1 MSLERTLEPEVMDTV
16 EEAVDY
22 DLMNHSVVNRAF
34 VQDLLRFAAETNSDL
49 AASGNVEAV
58 GAAEPRDIDSSLRGD
73 VLPAGVVIDIGAGTA
88 LIPLEL
94 VDAAPDVG
102 PIIAVDLS
110 VEMLRLVVQ
119 HLRGRKITRRILPLL
134 TDAKHL
140 PFADSSCE
148 VVISNSIVH
157 HIPQPLAVFRELRR
171 VIKPEGILFLRDL
184 MRPESG
190 REVEGIVAEY
200 AGDDNPHQRQLFRQS
215 LHAALTV
222 DEVRD
227 LLDRT
232 DFTNASVTA
241 TSDRHWTVTARIERV

>member
-22 DLMNHSVVNRAF
+22 DLMNHSVVNRVF
-34 VQDLLRFAAETNSDL
+34 VQDLLRFSAETDTDL
-49 AASGNVEAV
+49 AASGTADDVRPELSNI
-58 GAAEPRDIDSSLRGD
+58 RSSLSGD
-73 VLPAGVVIDIGAGTA
+73 ILPAGTVIDIGAGTA

-94 VDAAPDVG
+94 VDAAPHVG

-110 VEMLRLVVQ
+110 VEMLRLAVQ
-119 HLRGRKITRRILPLL
+119 HLRERKVGRRIMPLL

-157 HIPQPLAVFRELRR
+157 HIPQPMAVFRELRR
-171 VIKPEGILFLRDL
+171 VIKPGGILFLRDL
-184 MRPESG
+184 LRPTSKQ
-190 REVEGIVAEY
+190 EVEEIVAEY
-200 AGDDNPHQRQLFRQS
+200 AGEDNPHQQQLFRQS

-222 DEVRD
+222 VEVRD

-241 TSDRHWTVTARIERV
+241 TSDRHWTVTARMRDV